1 MILGIRNKSHKLIV
15 DRVNSLEGQCILYG
29 QDYNQKW
36 RSCIL
41 SNRVIKQIT
50 QHDISLDNIDHEI
63 IALLCAG
70 NNNRQISTQ
79 LKIPLSTIQRRTRNI
94 ISSGIVNLWIQPNFQ
109 RLGLKRGSLHIDLDN
124 GDIRKSVTQLSK
136 MDGMISSSVQIGNS
150 DVVAEYAYENTE
162 RLMDTITNI
171 KHMEGVAGV
180 KWSEEVYRI
189 PVTSEDILSSFKKI
203 WNNGNNH
210 NGYSSKKNSKY
221 NNSKQDKT
229 MKRFF

>member
-1 MILGIRNKSHKLIV
+1 
-15 DRVNSLEGQCILYG
+15 
-29 QDYNQKW
+29 
-36 RSCIL
+36 
-41 SNRVIKQIT
+41 
-50 QHDISLDNIDHEI
+50 
-63 IALLCAG
+63 LCAG

-150 DVVAEYAYENTE
+150 DVVPEYAYENT

-189 PVTSEDILSSFKKI
+189 HVTSEDILSSFKKI
-203 WNNGNNH
+203 WNNG
-210 NGYSSKKNSKY
+210 SSKKNSKY